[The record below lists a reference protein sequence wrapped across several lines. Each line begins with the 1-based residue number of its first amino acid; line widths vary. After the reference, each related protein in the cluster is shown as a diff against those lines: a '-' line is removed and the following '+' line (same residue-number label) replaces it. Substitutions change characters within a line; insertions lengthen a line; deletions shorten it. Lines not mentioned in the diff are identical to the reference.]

1 MIKKLIG
8 SSKEEVQNILKLHHQ
23 LSINHDIIVLEKDK
37 KILWN
42 SCSLGDV
49 CHVPHD

>member
-1 MIKKLIG
+1 MIEKPIG
-8 SSKEEVQNILKLHHQ
+8 RSKEEVQSILKLHHQ
-23 LSINHDIIVLEKDK
+23 LSIDHGIIVLEKDN

-49 CHVPHD
+49 CHVPP